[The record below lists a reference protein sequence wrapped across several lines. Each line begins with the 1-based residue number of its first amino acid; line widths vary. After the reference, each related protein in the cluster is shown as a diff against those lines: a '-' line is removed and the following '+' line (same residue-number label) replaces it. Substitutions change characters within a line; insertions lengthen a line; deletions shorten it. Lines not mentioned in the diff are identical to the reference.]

1 MTGTGVEP
9 YGVQRE
15 ACLLGEFDADGT
27 LRANPMPRAWYLWRI
42 SGPLDADRFAAALR
56 AAADGTEIWRC
67 RLRRDRLAADP
78 DREPLRLV
86 RAAAGP
92 ATVVET
98 LAEVLYAPV
107 DLRDD
112 PPSSACL
119 LAEDGGGHLLLVRA
133 DHAFSDGVTLVDF
146 VRRAVTAY
154 REPAAAPERP
164 PGFLAHATAA
174 ERDPDRPAARRYW
187 AAAMEGP
194 MPRPEFPGGR
204 DKPWAECAASAA
216 VPVTFDHALLA
227 AALDATGLSPSAL
240 LLAATCFATDLWAP
254 APVPVLYARGGRN
267 HPEWMAVPGPLHE
280 AVVSVPPAGTAE
292 TVAGWARAH
301 AAANGASPPLRG
313 LWLSD
318 FGGMAALRARRL
330 VVLNLQPA
338 LRTLDL
344 GGGAA
349 IGAAEPELSAALG
362 PAGPPSAPSRNGL
375 HLLCRWH
382 AGTVTATVFHDP
394 EVLPDHGPV
403 VAAIEDFAALLV
415 EWPEL
420 PRDQAADLLRA
431 RWTRV
436 PAR

>member
-1 MTGTGVEP
+1 MTEGIEP

-15 ACLLGEFDADGT
+15 ACLLGEFDADGA

-42 SGPLDADRFAAALR
+42 RGRLDADRFAAALR
-56 AAADGTEIWRC
+56 TAAEATEIWRC
-67 RLRRDRLAADP
+67 RLGRDGLAADP
-78 DREPLRLV
+78 DRAPLRLV

-92 ATVVET
+92 ARVVET
-98 LAEVLYAPV
+98 LAEVLYAPL

-119 LAEDGGGHLLLVRA
+119 LAEDGGDHLLLVRA
-133 DHAFSDGVTLVDF
+133 DHAFCDGMTLVDF
-146 VRRAVTAY
+146 VRRAAAGY
-154 REPAAAPERP
+154 RQPAALPERP
-164 PGFLAHATAA
+164 PGFLAHAEAA

-187 AAAMEGP
+187 AAAMAGP
-194 MPRPEFPGGR
+194 APRPEFPGGR
-204 DKPWAECAASAA
+204 DKPWAECAASEA
-216 VPVTFDHALLA
+216 VPVVFDHGLLA

-240 LLAATCFATDLWAP
+240 LLAATCFVTDLWAP

-267 HPEWMAVPGPLHE
+267 RPKWMAVPGPLHE
-280 AVVSVPPAGTAE
+280 AVVSVPAAGGAA

-301 AAANGASPPLRG
+301 AAANTASPPLRG

-318 FGGMAALRARRL
+318 FGGMAALRARRF
-330 VVLNLQPA
+330 VVLNLQPP
-338 LRTLDL
+338 LRAIDL
-344 GGGAA
+344 GGGAV
-349 IGAAEPELSAALG
+349 IGPAEPELSAALG

-382 AGTVTATVFHDP
+382 AGQVTATVFHDP
-394 EVLPDHGPV
+394 EVLPDHRPV
-403 VAAIEDFAALLV
+403 VDAIEDFAALLV

-420 PRDQAADLLRA
+420 PRDGAADLLRG

-436 PAR
+436 PAG